1 MILGINI
8 DENYACVNVY
18 GNENVEK
25 IPFAIGK
32 NIANNSWFIGD
43 EAKLENVDSSDI
55 VIDKLYYLLENDG
68 VAKIG
73 DTDYTAKQLTNLFI
87 NNLMLRYKDV
97 EYVTIAARSNNIKIL
112 SKLKSALLKVVGD
125 ENKIKVTTYSESF
138 VSYIK
143 SKATT
148 YYDNPIALFNFTE
161 KALTFYELVRFKSDD
176 DVEYWKVNVKEHL
189 FLPLDLLSG
198 DTGKKVC
205 DNLLNDFAREC
216 MKEPIYNN
224 IVLAGIGFVHS
235 ASYREFMTYVCSVAE
250 VETDIDFFSKATA
263 ILSNDLLTNNFD
275 ENVVLMTDARTT
287 ISLKV
292 NVSIDQKET
301 KLEIIKPG
309 VEWFNIH
316 NYSFDIIVDNEKE
329 IKFEYLM
336 VIEGVIKDFAISF
349 QDAGDLRID
358 KSNEFKVSLTFE
370 QQNILHIS
378 ITDNG
383 FGEFYEP
390 IYKAITRTV
399 TL

>member
-125 ENKIKVTTYSESF
+125 ESKIKVTTYSESF

-143 SKATT
+143 SKETT